1 MQKSLSVLLIS
12 AVILTGCGDSRL
24 NPKNWFGRGRSVP
37 VAESSADVNPLI
49 PSKSRLRRRDPG
61 YQGQLVGVIKS
72 LAIEQVP
79 GGAIA
84 RVTGVSDVQG
94 PYEVKLLPLNDGKP
108 VKGVLSYE
116 LRALSASRI
125 TGGTERSRSLTAAV
139 YLTDQQL
146 GGVREIRIQGA
157 RNAQSSRRR

>member
-1 MQKSLSVLLIS
+1 MQKSLSVLLVS
-12 AVILTGCGDSRL
+12 AVILTGCGESRL

-37 VAESSADVNPLI
+37 VAESAGDVNPLI
-49 PSKSRLRRRDPG
+49 PSKGRLQRRDPG
-61 YQGQLVGVIKS
+61 YQGRLVGEIKS
-72 LAIEQVP
+72 LVIEQVP

-94 PYEVKLLPLNDGKP
+94 PYEVKLIALNDGKP
-108 VKGVLSYE
+108 VNGVLSYE
-116 LRALSASRI
+116 LRALTASRI

-139 YLTDQQL
+139 YVTNQNLS
-146 GGVREIRIQGA
+146 GVREIRITGA